1 MVDWIEM
8 LEASIWGLLAGFITS
23 ALGGPINV
31 TVINEAAKHGF
42 RRSLLI
48 TLGAVLMESVYCGIA
63 FAGFSGFLEHRV
75 VQAAMELIS
84 FFLVLW
90 LGIQYLRVGPV
101 HVDNSVEEFVERKL
115 HPTSGFWTGFI
126 RVLGNPGVLLLWIGI
141 TGSLIAHHALEPVWV
156 CKGLFCAG
164 VAVASFGWFSVL
176 PYMAV
181 GRGKA
186 VEVEGEWDI
195 FFKEACDRKV
205 TNLAFGAHFYEYFL
219 RNLALMRE
227 IGVSVYEPEVLSGY
241 RLLDDSFNLLRK
253 SSYDLSPKFAEVM

>member
-176 PYMAV
+176 AWGISHGQGS
-181 GRGKA
+181 GRFSPHSLRRLSQFSGVA
-186 VEVEGEWDI
+186 LL
-195 FFKEACDRKV
+195 V
-205 TNLAFGAHFYEYFL
+205 TAAI
-219 RNLALMRE
+219 
-227 IGVSVYEPEVLSGY
+227 IGVRLVL
-241 RLLDDSFNLLRK
+241 LLSKR
-253 SSYDLSPKFAEVM
+253 

>member
-48 TLGAVLMESVYCGIA
+48 TVGAVLMESAYCAIA

-141 TGSLIAHHALEPVWV
+141 TGSLIAHRALEPVWV

-164 VAVASFGWFSVL
+164 VAVASFTWFSVL
-176 PYMAV
+176 AWGISHGQGS
-181 GRGKA
+181 GRFSPNSLRRLSQFSGVA
-186 VEVEGEWDI
+186 LL
-195 FFKEACDRKV
+195 V
-205 TNLAFGAHFYEYFL
+205 TAAI
-219 RNLALMRE
+219 
-227 IGVSVYEPEVLSGY
+227 IGVRLVL
-241 RLLDDSFNLLRK
+241 LLSRR
-253 SSYDLSPKFAEVM
+253 